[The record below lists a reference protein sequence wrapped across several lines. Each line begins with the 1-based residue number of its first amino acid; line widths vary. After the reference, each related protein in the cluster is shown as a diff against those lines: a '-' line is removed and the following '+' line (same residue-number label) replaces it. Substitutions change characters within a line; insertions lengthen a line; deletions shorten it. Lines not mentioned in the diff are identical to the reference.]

1 MLADSSIARG
11 MIARVAPQAD
21 RDLQM
26 LERAAQASRSG
37 KPISAIAY
45 CFCGF

>member
-11 MIARVAPQAD
+11 MIAKVAPQAD
-21 RDLQM
+21 RDLRM
-26 LERAAQASRSG
+26 VERAMEASRSG
-37 KPISAIAY
+37 KPVSAIAY